1 MLDPAT
7 KGSIQDIAIKVTEE
21 QIINRNID
29 SKEKTIFV
37 LGSKGV
43 VSEIEFSNRIFHDE
57 IKFCFQ
63 LILPGKDHA
72 HKQFFGP

>member
-21 QIINRNID
+21 QIINRNND

-43 VSEIEFSNRIFHDE
+43 VSAIEFSNDI
-57 IKFCFQ
+57 
-63 LILPGKDHA
+63 A
-72 HKQFFGP
+72 ST

>member
-1 MLDPAT
+1 MLDTVP

-21 QIINRNID
+21 QVRNRNMSND

-43 VSEIEFSNRIFHDE
+43 VSS
-57 IKFCFQ
+57 IK
-63 LILPGKDHA
+63 
-72 HKQFFGP
+72 